1 MQEIKQNFK
10 LEQIQLLDLI
20 DFFDRRANSR
30 RHEPSP
36 EYEIDSPSDRHADQ
50 HPFGGQTLVV
60 PLSSTTV
67 NDNDSCTRSN

>member
-36 EYEIDSPSDRHADQ
+36 EYEIDSP
-50 HPFGGQTLVV
+50 PIVMLTNILLVV
-60 PLSSTTV
+60 RL
-67 NDNDSCTRSN
+67 